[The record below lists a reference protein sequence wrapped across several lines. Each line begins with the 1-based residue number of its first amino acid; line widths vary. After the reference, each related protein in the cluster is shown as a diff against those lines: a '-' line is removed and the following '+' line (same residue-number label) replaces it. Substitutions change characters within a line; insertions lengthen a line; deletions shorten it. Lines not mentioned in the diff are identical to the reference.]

1 MYVSSWPGL
10 TLRAFRRSHSDRNLP
25 FPLNSETR
33 LSFCVARSG
42 IYHLF
47 RALRFKKGDIVLV
60 PDYHSGNEVSAIRA
74 AGASIVYY
82 PILRNL
88 EPDLEAL
95 SRLARLNP
103 RVIYVIHYLGWPQP
117 MKEIEAL
124 CRQRGSLLIEDCA
137 LSLLS
142 ETDQKPL
149 GSFGDYSIFCLYKTL
164 PVPNGGLLVQNRNML
179 PDLAELKLEPCP
191 LTAAAGRSSELALE
205 AIRSRSDSVG
215 RVLFGIKRTF
225 GQMLRAAHVRQV
237 PVGNIGWNVADV
249 NIAMSSIS
257 NTVMVGLGYDEI
269 RRKRRENFLFMR
281 QRLEGRV
288 RMLRQDLK
296 EGVCPLFFPIL
307 VQDKQAAARAL
318 WQQGIGAVEFWNEG
332 DPRANCYGGTEA
344 QYLRAHVLELPIH
357 QDVTR
362 SQVEYIADQVL
373 RLKLQP
379 AAGQVRHME
388 LQPVL

>member
-10 TLRAFRRSHSDRNLP
+10 TLREFRHSQAGRSLP
-25 FPLNSETR
+25 YPLASENR
-33 LSFCVARSG
+33 LAFCVARSG

-47 RALRFKKGDIVLV
+47 RALHFKKGETVLV

-88 EPDLEAL
+88 EPDMDAL
-95 SRLARLNP
+95 SGLAKLNP

-124 CRQRGSLLIEDCA
+124 CRERNSLLVEDCA

-164 PVPNGGLLVQNRNML
+164 PVPNGGLLVQNRNIL
-179 PDLAELKLEPCP
+179 GDLAKLELERCP
-191 LTAAAGRSSELALE
+191 RTAAFGRSAELALE
-205 AIRSRSDSVG
+205 AVRSRSDRVG
-215 RVLFGIKRTF
+215 KALFGIKRAF
-225 GQMLRAAHVRQV
+225 GQMLRGARVRQV

-257 NTVMVGLGYDEI
+257 GAVMGGLEYDRI
-269 RRKRRENFLFMR
+269 RRRRRENFFLMQR
-281 QRLEGRV
+281 RLEGRV
-288 RMLRQDLK
+288 TMLRKDLK

-307 VQDKQAAARAL
+307 VQDKHSAARAL
-318 WQQGIGAVEFWNEG
+318 WKRGIGAVEFWNKDPQSDCEG
-332 DPRANCYGGTEA
+332 GADA
-344 QYLRAHVLELPIH
+344 QFLRAHVLEIPIH
-357 QDVTR
+357 QDVNQ

-373 RLKLQP
+373 GLDLQ
-379 AAGQVRHME
+379 AAQ
-388 LQPVL
+388 

>member
-10 TLRAFRRSHSDRNLP
+10 TLHEFCQSHSDRNLP
-25 FPLNSETR
+25 FPLNAENR

-47 RALRFKKGDIVLV
+47 HALRFKKGDIVLV

-103 RVIYVIHYLGWPQP
+103 RVIFVIHYLGWPQP
-117 MKEIEAL
+117 MKDIEAL
-124 CRQRGSLLIEDCA
+124 CRERGSILIEDCA

-142 ETDQKPL
+142 EMDHKPL
-149 GSFGDYSIFCLYKTL
+149 GSSGDYSIFCLYKTL
-164 PVPNGGLLVQNRNML
+164 PVPNGGLLVQNRNIL
-179 PDLAELKLEPCP
+179 GDLAKLELEPCP
-191 LTAAAGRSSELALE
+191 RTAAAGRSAELALE
-205 AIRSRSDSVG
+205 AVRSRSDG
-215 RVLFGIKRTF
+215 IGKALFGIKRAF
-225 GQMLRAAHVRQV
+225 GQLLRAARVRQV

-257 NTVMVGLGYDEI
+257 NTVMGRLGYDQI
-269 RRKRRENFLFMR
+269 RRKRRENFLLMQR
-281 QRLEGRV
+281 RLEGRV
-288 RMLRQDLK
+288 SMLRKDLN

-307 VQDKQAAARAL
+307 VQDKHSAARAL
-318 WQQGIGAVEFWNEG
+318 WQRGIGAVEFWNEG
-332 DPRANCYGGTEA
+332 DPQATCDGGTDA
-344 QYLRAHVLELPIH
+344 RYLRAHVLELPIH

-373 RLKLQP
+373 RLELQP
-379 AAGQVRHME
+379 AS
-388 LQPVL
+388 

>member
-10 TLRAFRRSHSDRNLP
+10 TLREFRHSQAGRSLP
-25 FPLNSETR
+25 YPLASANR

-47 RALRFKKGDIVLV
+47 RALRFKKGEIVLV

-88 EPDLEAL
+88 EPDLDAL
-95 SRLARLNP
+95 SRLAKRNP

-124 CRQRGSLLIEDCA
+124 CRERGSLLVEDCA

-149 GSFGDYSIFCLYKTL
+149 GSFGDYSVFCLYKTL
-164 PVPNGGLLVQNRNML
+164 PVPNGGLLVQNRNIL
-179 PDLAELKLEPCP
+179 GDLAKLKLERCP
-191 LTAAAGRSSELALE
+191 RTAAFGRSAELALE
-205 AIRSRSDSVG
+205 AVRSRSDRIGKS
-215 RVLFGIKRTF
+215 LFGIKRAF
-225 GQMLRAAHVRQV
+225 GQMLRGARVRQV
-237 PVGNIGWNVADV
+237 PVGNIGWDIADV

-257 NTVMVGLGYDEI
+257 STVMGGLEYDQI
-269 RRKRRENFLFMR
+269 RRKRRENFLLMR
-281 QRLEGRV
+281 RRLEGRV
-288 RMLRQDLK
+288 NMLRKDLK

-307 VQDKQAAARAL
+307 VQDKQSAASAL
-318 WQQGIGAVEFWNEG
+318 WRRGIGAVEFWNR
-332 DPRANCYGGTEA
+332 DPRADCDGGADA

-357 QDVTR
+357 QGVEP

-373 RLKLQP
+373 RLELQP
-379 AAGQVRHME
+379 AQ
-388 LQPVL
+388 

>member
-10 TLRAFRRSHSDRNLP
+10 TLREFRQSHSDRNLP
-25 FPLNSETR
+25 FPLNSENR

-95 SRLARLNP
+95 SRLAKLNP

-117 MKEIEAL
+117 MKDIEAL
-124 CRQRGSLLIEDCA
+124 CRERGSLLVEDCA

-142 ETDQKPL
+142 ETDHKPL
-149 GSFGDYSIFCLYKTL
+149 GSFGDYSVFCLYKTL
-164 PVPNGGLLVQNRNML
+164 PVPNGGLLVQNRKLL
-179 PDLAELKLEPCP
+179 PELAELELEPCP
-191 LTAAAGRSSELALE
+191 RTAAAGRSAELALE
-205 AIRSRSDSVG
+205 AIRSRSDG
-215 RVLFGIKRTF
+215 IGKALFGIKRAF
-225 GQMLRAAHVRQV
+225 GQMLRAARVRQV

-257 NTVMVGLGYDEI
+257 NTVMEGLEYEQI
-269 RRKRRENFLFMR
+269 RRKRRENFLLMQ

-288 RMLRQDLK
+288 TMLRKDLR

-307 VQDKQAAARAL
+307 VQDKHAAAQAL
-318 WQQGIGAVEFWNEG
+318 WQQGIGAVEFWNDG
-332 DPRANCYGGTEA
+332 DPRANCDGGTDA

-373 RLKLQP
+373 RLELQP
-379 AAGQVRHME
+379 AAGQVRRME
-388 LQPVL
+388 LQPV